1 MKRLF
6 TNININC
13 GMSDN
18 EYYKSIVEK
27 LKKCSW
33 EKLPDNK
40 FLCVSVDWLTFYKM
54 AAIDYRYFEEKNIAF
69 RYEIFFIKL
78 SDGQFEYE
86 VNFYEKEERQ
96 YSDYLIVETDD
107 LELFK
112 VEEKNEDLSEEEII
126 KKLSSALTL
135 ATDNLDIDR
144 IIDLIDN
151 NFADVSNR
159 MREIFCENLEVDD
172 IGECLKDDIAKD
184 WIERNP
190 DDAYETAVDNMDS
203 YEIKDKII
211 DYLSDNL

>member
-6 TNININC
+6 TNINVDC
-13 GMSDN
+13 GVSNND
-18 EYYKSIVEK
+18 YYKGIVEE

-54 AAIDYRYFEEKNIAF
+54 TAIDYRYFEEKNIDF
-69 RYEIFFIKL
+69 RYEIFFKKL
-78 SDGQFEYE
+78 PDGQFEYE

-96 YSDYLIVETDD
+96 YDDYLIVETDD
-107 LELFK
+107 LELFT
-112 VEEKNEDLSEEEII
+112 EEKPEDLSEEEII

-159 MREIFCENLEVDD
+159 MREKFCESLVVDD
-172 IGECLKDDIAKD
+172 IDNDDLKDEIGREWAENNTEELKN
-184 WIERNP
+184 I
-190 DDAYETAVDNMDS
+190 YLDNASS
-203 YEIKDKII
+203 YELKEMATDII
-211 DYLSDNL
+211 NDYL

>member
-6 TNININC
+6 TNINVDC

-18 EYYKSIVEK
+18 EYYKSIVEE

-78 SDGQFEYE
+78 PDGQFEYE

-96 YSDYLIVETDD
+96 YNDYLIVETDD
-107 LELFK
+107 LELFQA
-112 VEEKNEDLSEEEII
+112 EEKPETDWRNLLSNVLENALEE
-126 KKLSSALTL
+126 
-135 ATDNLDIDR
+135 TDVDSIVEFIDS
-144 IIDLIDN
+144 
-151 NFADVSNR
+151 NFAEVSDKI
-159 MREIFCENLEVDD
+159 RENFSDNLEVDD
-172 IGECLKDDIAKD
+172 IGDVLKDDIARD
-184 WIERNP
+184 WIERNS
-190 DDAYETAVDNMDS
+190 DDAYDRAVDNMDS
-203 YEIKDKII
+203 YEIRDKII